1 VAKTLRLTVMTPAE
15 TLREVE
21 DAAWVHLRLAD
32 GTGLTVY
39 PGHMPLL
46 AETIRAP
53 IRYAEGADE
62 HTLNAEAGILRVD
75 GGAVTVFTSGEAE
88 LEASVP
94 APASSE
100 ERKFERLAQELRE
113 SLGREDDPTLRHVF
127 DLGADREA
135 A

>member
-1 VAKTLRLTVMTPAE
+1 MSKTLRLTVMTPAE
-15 TLREVE
+15 SLREVE

-39 PGHMPLL
+39 PGHVPLL

-75 GGAVTVFTSGEAE
+75 GGAVTIFTSGEAE

-94 APASSE
+94 APVSPE
-100 ERKFERLAQELRE
+100 ERKFERLAQALRE
-113 SLGREDDPTLRHVF
+113 TLGREDEPTLRRVL